1 MNYLDINVKK
11 ANKDTFINLPKLC
24 EDPNVIQ
31 VLVVEVTVTLV
42 LTLVHPVQ
50 VPVLVDPAAGVTVT
64 LVSDTLV
71 TIEIQDLSFNLFFS
85 IFHVYGYFNNISFYD
100 PSCFFSK

>member
-1 MNYLDINVKK
+1 MI
-11 ANKDTFINLPKLC
+11 
-24 EDPNVIQ
+24 IQ

-71 TIEIQDLSFNLFFS
+71 TIEI
-85 IFHVYGYFNNISFYD
+85 
-100 PSCFFSK
+100 